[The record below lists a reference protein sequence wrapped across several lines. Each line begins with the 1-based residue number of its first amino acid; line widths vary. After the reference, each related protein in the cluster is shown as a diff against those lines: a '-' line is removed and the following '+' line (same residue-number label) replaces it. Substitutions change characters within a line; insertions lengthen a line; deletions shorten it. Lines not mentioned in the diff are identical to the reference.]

1 MKEID
6 KNNINTFITQNRTKL
21 DEALVSLRF
30 MKEVDEFLDENE
42 ISQREFAELLGYSE
56 AFVSQLMSGTKKVN
70 TSFINRLEKSF
81 DVIVKFNIEH
91 KHQSDYFARFYD
103 NSIVVNINA
112 HEMNPTNLVY
122 TLSVDDEQAYDPFL
136 EV

>member
-1 MKEID
+1 MKGIE
-6 KNNINTFITQNRTKL
+6 KNNINSFITQNRTKL

-30 MKEVDEFLDENE
+30 MKEVDDFLDQNE
-42 ISQREFAELLGYSE
+42 ISQREFAEFLGYSE

-70 TSFINRLEKSF
+70 ASFINRLEKSF
-81 DVIVKFNIEH
+81 DVIVKFNIVN
-91 KHQSDYFARFYD
+91 KHESDFFARFYN

-112 HEMNPTNLVY
+112 QEMNSTNLVY
-122 TLSVDDEQAYDPFL
+122 TISVDDRQTYDPFL